1 MTLPDEVRAACA
13 ELAGRA
19 RSVRIDVSALQTLD
33 PGPEPELDHERH
45 FLDGPPA
52 DVADYFLALDTI
64 NFGSGWF
71 PTLHK
76 RPDTSGYFTVA
87 GALADRFRAAGPWS
101 GDSLRA
107 MRTEEVADT
116 LGQARDHEL
125 MALYA
130 QALRQ
135 LGAFLGDRR
144 ALDLAAEARGSAAAL
159 AAALAAGMAL
169 YDDRGFYKRAQIA
182 PSNLA
187 LAGVA
192 DFDDLDRLTIFADN
206 LVPHVLRTDGVL
218 VYADGLAALIDAGR
232 LLRFGP
238 QEREI
243 RACAVHACE
252 LLSAQ
257 LGLAPRAIDHRLWT
271 RGQDPVYKAH
281 PRHRCRCVYY

>member
-101 GDSLRA
+101 GEIGRA
-107 MRTEEVADT
+107 
-116 LGQARDHEL
+116 
-125 MALYA
+125 
-130 QALRQ
+130 
-135 LGAFLGDRR
+135 
-144 ALDLAAEARGSAAAL
+144 
-159 AAALAAGMAL
+159 
-169 YDDRGFYKRAQIA
+169 
-182 PSNLA
+182 
-187 LAGVA
+187 
-192 DFDDLDRLTIFADN
+192 
-206 LVPHVLRTDGVL
+206 HV
-218 VYADGLAALIDAGR
+218 
-232 LLRFGP
+232 
-238 QEREI
+238 
-243 RACAVHACE
+243 
-252 LLSAQ
+252 
-257 LGLAPRAIDHRLWT
+257 
-271 RGQDPVYKAH
+271 
-281 PRHRCRCVYY
+281 